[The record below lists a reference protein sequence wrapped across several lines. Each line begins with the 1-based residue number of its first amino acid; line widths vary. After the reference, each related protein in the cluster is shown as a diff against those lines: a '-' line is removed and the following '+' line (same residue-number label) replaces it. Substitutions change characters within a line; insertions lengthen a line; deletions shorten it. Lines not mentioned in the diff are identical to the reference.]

1 MTETDV
7 PTRADRTPIRLLYFL
22 NAPGVPGGVEEHV
35 AGLVRRLPA
44 DRFDITVVCP
54 SSVRALF
61 EPLARDGCQV
71 VVLDL
76 YRPGHLAAMRRL
88 VGLLRARSIDIVHSH
103 QFTATMYAAPLARL
117 AGVPAVVETPHLREA
132 WRRGWLKRSY
142 LIDRLVYTAVDRFVA
157 VSRANQLHLTE
168 TKGCRPDRVVQIHNG
183 RDLTAFRPDLE
194 GRASRRTALGVS
206 DGELLV
212 VHVGR
217 LAEQKGHR
225 YLLDAFADVRTRVP
239 GARMVFVGDG
249 ELRVELERCVRERG
263 WTHEVIFAGYRAE
276 VRDFLAAADIVVL
289 PSLFEGLPLAAVEAG
304 AMGRP
309 MVATDVDGT
318 PEVVLHGVTGLLVPP
333 ADPVRLADA
342 LVELGTDAAKRERL
356 GTAARE
362 FVLGRFGVEQHV
374 ARHVDLYTRL
384 VAHHRATGV
393 SPDAQSRR

>member
-1 MTETDV
+1 MTRSGSS
-7 PTRADRTPIRLLYFL
+7 TRPEEAPIRLLFFL

-35 AGLVRRLPA
+35 AGLALRLPP
-44 DRFDITVVCP
+44 DRFDVTVVCP
-54 SSVRALF
+54 ASVRAF
-61 EPLARDGCQV
+61 FAPLARDGRRV
-71 VVLDL
+71 VALDL
-76 YRPGHLAAMRRL
+76 YRPRHLAAMRRL
-88 VGLLRARSIDIVHSH
+88 IGLLRAHSIDIVHSH

-168 TKGCRPDRVVQIHNG
+168 TKGCRANRVVQIHNG
-183 RDLTAFRPDLE
+183 RDLSAFRPDPD
-194 GRASRRTALGVS
+194 GRASRRASLGVR
-206 DGELLV
+206 DDELLI
-212 VHVGR
+212 VHIGR

-225 YLLDAFADVRTRVP
+225 YLLDAYAHVRTRVP

-249 ELRVELERCVRERG
+249 ELRADLERCVRERG
-263 WTHEVIFAGYRAE
+263 WTREVTFTGYRTE

-333 ADPVRLADA
+333 ADPGRLADA
-342 LVELGTDAAKRERL
+342 LVELAIDAARRERL
-356 GTAARE
+356 GAAARE

-384 VAHHRATGV
+384 AKRHRAARV
-393 SPDAQSRR
+393 SPGAGGLR